1 MNLGFIKPA
10 WIAVRNFTVAH
21 STTILTSV
29 GVAGVVGTAVSASV
43 ASVKSYK
50 TIQEAEQPN
59 EKGVCLKL
67 APKEKIKLCWKY
79 YIPTVATGATTIS
92 AVIGSNII
100 SGKKEAAMASALA
113 FAEKSFEEYKD
124 VVAEKLGN
132 DEAKELQDKVIF
144 DKISETN
151 SEDIHTDWVFETH
164 GKTLCYDYYCGRYFY
179 SDPAFLRS
187 CEAEINRLYLLNGI
201 VYLENIYDEIGFL
214 THPWIGRQIAWEI
227 NDPVDGIYD
236 STLSFR
242 FDSTLTADNKPV
254 LVVRMSRDP
263 SFIID

>member
-50 TIQEAEQPN
+50 TVKEVEEE
-59 EKGVCLKL
+59 EKRDLEF
-67 APKEKIKLCWKY
+67 KEKVKLCWKY

-113 FAEKSFEEYKD
+113 LAERSFEEYKD

-144 DKISETN
+144 DKIADTDSE
-151 SEDIHTDWVFETH
+151 EIHPEWTFETH

-179 SDPAFLRS
+179 SDPAYLRS
-187 CEAEINRLYLLNGI
+187 CEGEINRLYLTEGVISLQQ
-201 VYLENIYDEIGFL
+201 VYDEMGL
-214 THPWIGRQIAWEI
+214 LSSNWLARQLGWEVGDEVVMR
-227 NDPVDGIYD
+227 NG
-236 STLSFR
+236 TLQFI
-242 FDSTLTADNKPV
+242 FDSRLTKDNKPV
-254 LVVRMSRDP
+254 LVVRLNYDP
-263 SFIID
+263 KFIE

>member
-50 TIQEAEQPN
+50 TVKEVEEE
-59 EKGVCLKL
+59 EKRDLEF
-67 APKEKIKLCWKY
+67 KEKVKLCWKY

-113 FAEKSFEEYKD
+113 LAEKGFEEYKD
-124 VVAEKLGN
+124 VVAEKLGVEEEKALK
-132 DEAKELQDKVIF
+132 DDIIF
-144 DKISETN
+144 DKIASTN
-151 SEDIHTDWVFETH
+151 SEDIKPDWVFETH

-179 SDPAFLRS
+179 SDPAYLRS
-187 CEAEINRLYLLNGI
+187 KEAEINRIYMTECIIYLQQ
-201 VYLENIYDEIGFL
+201 VYDEIGL
-214 THPWIGRQIAWEI
+214 ISTNWLERQMAWESDAESI
-227 NDPVDGIYD
+227 ILKHD
-236 STLSFR
+236 TLSFM
-242 FDSTLTADNKPV
+242 FDSKLTADNKPV
-254 LVVRMSRDP
+254 LVVRMNRDP
-263 SFIID
+263 KFIP

>member
-1 MNLGFIKPA
+1 MNLLFMKPA
-10 WIAVRNFTVAH
+10 WIAVRNFTTTH

-50 TIQEAEQPN
+50 AIQEAEQPN
-59 EKGVCLKL
+59 SKGAIVKLK
-67 APKEKIKLCWKY
+67 PKEKVKLCWKY
-79 YIPTVATGATTIS
+79 YIPTVVTGASTIS
-92 AVIGSNII
+92 AIVGSNII
-100 SGKKEAAMASALA
+100 SGKKEAAIASALA
-113 FAEKSFEEYKD
+113 LTEKGFEEYRD
-124 VVAEKLGN
+124 AVAEKLGEN
-132 DEAKELQDKVIF
+132 QEKEIQDSVIF

-151 SEDIHTDWVFETH
+151 SNDIHADWLFETH

-179 SDPAFLRS
+179 SDPAYLRS
-187 CEAEINRLYLLNGI
+187 CEAEINRLYLLNGV

-214 THPWIGRQIAWEI
+214 TNPWVGRQIAWEI
-227 NDPVDGIYD
+227 NDPIDGVYN

-242 FDSTLTADNKPV
+242 FDSKLTADNKPV
-254 LVVRMSRDP
+254 LVVRMNRDP

>member
-50 TIQEAEQPN
+50 TVKEVEEE
-59 EKGVCLKL
+59 EKRDLEF
-67 APKEKIKLCWKY
+67 KEKVKLCWKY
-79 YIPTVATGATTIS
+79 YIPTIATGATTIS

-113 FAEKSFEEYKD
+113 LAERSFEEYKD
-124 VVAEKLGN
+124 VVAEKLGVEEEKALK
-132 DEAKELQDKVIF
+132 DDIIF
-144 DKISETN
+144 DKIASTN
-151 SEDIHTDWVFETH
+151 SEDIKPDWVFETH

-179 SDPAFLRS
+179 SDPAYLRS
-187 CEAEINRLYLLNGI
+187 KEAEINRIYMTEGIIYLQQ
-201 VYLENIYDEIGFL
+201 VYDEIGL
-214 THPWIGRQIAWEI
+214 ISTNWLERQMAWESDAESI
-227 NDPVDGIYD
+227 IPKHD
-236 STLSFR
+236 TLSFM
-242 FDSTLTADNKPV
+242 FDSKLTADNKPV
-254 LVVRMSRDP
+254 LVVRMNRDP
-263 SFIID
+263 KFIP

>member
-50 TIQEAEQPN
+50 AIQEAEKPN
-59 EKGVCLKL
+59 EKGVRLKL

-79 YIPTVATGATTIS
+79 YIPTAVTGAATIS
-92 AVIGSNII
+92 AVVGSNVI

-113 FAEKSFEEYKD
+113 LAEKGFEEYKD
-124 VVAEKLGN
+124 VVAEKLSS

-144 DKISETN
+144 DKIADTDSE
-151 SEDIHTDWVFETH
+151 EIHPEWTFESH

-179 SDPAFLRS
+179 SDPAYLRS
-187 CEAEINRLYLLNGI
+187 CEGEINRLYLMERVISLQQ
-201 VYLENIYDEIGFL
+201 VYDEMGL
-214 THPWIGRQIAWEI
+214 LSSNLLARQLGWEVEDDFVMK
-227 NDPVDGIYD
+227 NE
-236 STLSFR
+236 TLHFI
-242 FDSTLTADNKPV
+242 FDSRLTRNNKPV
-254 LVVRMSRDP
+254 LVVRLNRDP
-263 SFIID
+263 KFID